1 MLYITILHIVNTK
14 LMELQTISLDIQS
27 VPSTE
32 KLIAAFIESLDV
44 KPISR
49 QTYRRTLKQFFAWL
63 EEKGYDLS
71 QLTRTHI
78 LEYKEDLLSSG
89 RASLTAGS
97 YINSVRQFYTWAE
110 ANKLYPNIARGV
122 KLPKRK
128 REYLKQAL
136 LPEQAT
142 QLLKYYEDKALR
154 DYAIVNLLLRTG
166 LRTIEVSRAN
176 VEDIVYKQ
184 GQRILKVQG
193 KGRDSRDNWVL
204 LTDKGNEPLEKYLS
218 TRRGPAGSSP
228 LFVSKSNNSNK
239 ERLSTRTISKIAK
252 EGLKAIGINHRDY
265 TAHSLRHSTAVGI
278 LRAGGT
284 LEQVQQTLRH
294 TNPATTQIYTAT
306 LNDERRLKNSGEAL
320 IDSMY

>member
-1 MLYITILHIVNTK
+1 
-14 LMELQTISLDIQS
+14 
-27 VPSTE
+27 
-32 KLIAAFIESLDV
+32 
-44 KPISR
+44 
-49 QTYRRTLKQFFAWL
+49 
-63 EEKGYDLS
+63 
-71 QLTRTHI
+71 
-78 LEYKEDLLSSG
+78 
-89 RASLTAGS
+89 
-97 YINSVRQFYTWAE
+97 VRQFYTWAE